1 MSLNAVY
8 KQALRNKN
16 QTQKNLTKIMNS
28 LILIAC
34 LNITAA
40 SDYGIVE
47 IEETWDGRRV
57 LKRRVRQADDDELG
71 SGDSVE
77 PLPSVS
83 RVSFSPSRKN

>member
-1 MSLNAVY
+1 
-8 KQALRNKN
+8 
-16 QTQKNLTKIMNS
+16 MNS

-34 LNITAA
+34 LNIIEA

-57 LKRRVRQADDDELG
+57 LKRRVRQADEDEFG

-83 RVSFSPSRKN
+83 RVSFPPSLQKLNSNLGRCPDTS